1 MSSVWKLV
9 QTAKRGSGGR
19 QLKWIYINFLAMDEN
34 IEYTP
39 AVSII

>member
-9 QTAKRGSGGR
+9 QAAERGSGGR
-19 QLKWIYINFLAMDEN
+19 QLKWIYINFLAMDEG

-39 AVSII
+39 VVSII